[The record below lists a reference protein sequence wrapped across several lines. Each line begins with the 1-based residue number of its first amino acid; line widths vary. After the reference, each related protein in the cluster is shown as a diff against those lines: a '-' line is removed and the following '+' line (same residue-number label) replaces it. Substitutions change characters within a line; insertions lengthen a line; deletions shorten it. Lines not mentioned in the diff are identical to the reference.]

1 MPVAAV
7 VKADGYGWGAGRL
20 AFMLDD
26 IVDSYF
32 VADVD
37 EFRRLRAC
45 TVLPIR
51 LLGDVPDD
59 ALEEILRAGGIPN
72 ISTVEALRNVLRI
85 QGTLRAPLIRL
96 GTLRAAGWSTPN
108 DSEWEAMQNALAGC
122 SVGVELWTHVVSP
135 DRVEATERDLLARK
149 AALELRKVRVV
160 SLDVSSTGALGMK
173 AAQGMV
179 RVGAGLFGA
188 RLGGAMQNRCAIT
201 YCAPI
206 ARRYRAGEMPRAGYG
221 NTAIDTDISVVRAGY
236 ADGITQS
243 AMGSGPII
251 SVGMQYTTLRGW
263 MLGPSYRFLDDESDL
278 DALAAA
284 WKLSPH
290 ELIVNLSRAAL
301 KGRRLTSKMRPYA
314 FGGPSGPCGT
324 VRGP

>member
-1 MPVAAV
+1 VAAV

-122 SVGVELWTHVVSP
+122 SIGVELWTHVVSP
-135 DRVEATERDLLARK
+135 DRVEAAERDLLARK

-160 SLDVSSTGALGMK
+160 SQDVSSTGALGMK

-206 ARRYRAGEMPRAGYG
+206 ARRYRAGEMPWAGYG

-236 ADGITQS
+236 ADSRNPQWAAGRSFRS
-243 AMGSGPII
+243 ACSIRRCAVGCSARAIAFSMTSRI
-251 SVGMQYTTLRGW
+251 SM
-263 MLGPSYRFLDDESDL
+263 PSPL
-278 DALAAA
+278 
-284 WKLSPH
+284 PG
-290 ELIVNLSRAAL
+290 N
-301 KGRRLTSKMRPYA
+301 
-314 FGGPSGPCGT
+314 
-324 VRGP
+324 